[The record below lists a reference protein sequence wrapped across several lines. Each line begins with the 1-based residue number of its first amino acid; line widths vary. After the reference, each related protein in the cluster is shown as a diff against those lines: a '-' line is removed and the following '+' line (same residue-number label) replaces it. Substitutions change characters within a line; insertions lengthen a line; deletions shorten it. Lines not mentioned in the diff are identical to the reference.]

1 LNCPSII
8 LKYWLLQYN
17 DKQQLR
23 SYNTVMCLERIRILN
38 PLILF
43 LLDQI
48 IIY

>member
-17 DKQQLR
+17 DKQRLR